1 MFFIKN
7 LFKKISM
14 LSWVNMD
21 TQVCASCAKKLPRK
35 NFEEINHPK
44 GFYLRAICTSCKTQS
59 ANRKKSATP
68 EAYLKHLYSQLKY
81 SRKKNNPELGWGI
94 ETQDLIDRWQ
104 MQKGRCALSNIL
116 MTYAKDGGGKKEF
129 NVSIDRISPHVGYT
143 PGNIQLV
150 CYRVNLMKHTLPEEE
165 LYWWCK
171 NIVTNKENI

>member
-1 MFFIKN
+1 MQNEYLGN
-7 LFKKISM
+7 LIVPLITHSER
-14 LSWVNMD
+14 LIYNSH
-21 TQVCASCAKKLPRK
+21 S
-35 NFEEINHPK
+35 
-44 GFYLRAICTSCKTQS
+44 S
-59 ANRKKSATP
+59 ANIDGNIHF
-68 EAYLKHLYSQLKY
+68 ENGNVHGVLYSQLKY